1 MKELISHRAGN
12 VGTLT
17 GPPFFDA
24 MDTVMGPGMVAVQ
37 GVEYAADIPGFL
49 AGGDAAGSAT
59 MAKLVG
65 DAITKCPDTKVVMSG
80 YSQGA
85 QLVHNAGMMLSAAD
99 AAKVNAG
106 MCALS
111 CRGLRTKS

>member
-1 MKELISHRAGN
+1 
-12 VGTLT
+12 
-17 GPPFFDA
+17 
-24 MDTVMGPGMVAVQ
+24 MGPGMVAVQ

-111 CRGLRTKS
+111 CRGLRTRTES